1 MLKLKSWA
9 IAALSASLV
18 LGPFTAPLFS
28 PRAYAAVSGTE
39 TPGPVEAPPQEGWP
53 EGEVPPAAQEPP
65 GEQPPG
71 AEPEQPGENPSPA
84 DVQAPPGTDG
94 QAPPEVR
101 PGEEAMAPGSGDA
114 AVPGANLALNKP
126 VTASSALPQHPGA
139 YLTDGRLDLMWST
152 SDTGWQSSPL
162 ADEWAMVDLGAVQP
176 IMRWTVYHGAAGTWA
191 TKDFQLEYS
200 TGDASGPWQ
209 TADSVVGNMDAVTD
223 RTLPDAISARYVRLH
238 VTKKTAEGVDWPAV
252 RVSELEL
259 FSKAAVIPVLTAA
272 PPSGTVLPGTQ
283 VKLSSSPGTAAI
295 YYTTDG
301 TDPVTSETRHP
312 YTEPISVGSD
322 LNIKAVAV
330 DEKGGGVSEV
340 GSFEYRVPKEDL
352 SQYPNLALTATAEM
366 SSPAGWGNVAG
377 RAIDGNPGTYAQ
389 PEQNVLWDL
398 TVDLGSSQP
407 VNYAVLRKNPD
418 HVNYVTKFTI
428 DVSEDGERWTTVAE
442 ETGNDDS
449 KDQIYGFAPAKARY
463 VRLHQLDKTG
473 IAAAIWEFELYNTA
487 VALPVETS
495 VKPGPVID
503 GTAVELFGG
512 QPGAAIYYTTD
523 GTDPKTSETKTVYKE
538 PIILHGGSIGAATKL
553 QAYAAMEGKEDSEV
567 KTFEYQVI
575 PLSATPPPGDV
586 AAGTAVALSS
596 SIPGASIFYTL
607 DGTDP
612 LTSVSKRLYTEPL
625 IVEEDVTIRAY
636 VSDGANASPSAS
648 IPYSIM
654 RDETNVA
661 LSKEASASSS
671 QPAAKPGNAVDGDQD
686 TAWIAGSSEPN
697 GWLQVDL
704 GGDYDLT
711 GTQIAWN
718 EAKNY
723 KYKIEVSADALHWY
737 SVADRTDLT
746 GRDQVRKDRFL
757 ETARRYVRVTVTGL
771 EPGTKPGIRELAV
784 WGTPSEPMPL
794 VPVGPATNGWPRPV
808 IVPLPASVSGVP
820 EPVVSLDGTWKFK
833 LNPGQGFWRNG
844 TDTSGWKEVRVPA
857 NIEVLGFDIRGQ
869 QGGDWFPD
877 RNIEH
882 AYQKTVNIPSSYD
895 GSRVMLR
902 FEAAFN
908 FARVWVNGHLVRQ
921 HRGGFTTFDADVT
934 EYVAPGED
942 ATITVGITAETGFV
956 EYQHVRGLI
965 GQVKLFALPVDH
977 ITRLHAETE
986 FDAAYSDATLKVSA
1000 GMALE
1005 EAMQGEIE
1013 LQLTDP
1019 DGNDVPIEPAAI
1031 SLTGSQPEASIQI
1044 PVAKPVKWDAEH
1056 PRLYTLKATAKA
1068 DGKSVQTVIR
1078 KIGFRSIRMEGNQ
1091 MLVNGKVVKL
1101 RGVDWH
1107 QSSPLIGVAAD
1118 PEHDRESLIK
1128 LKEANVNYIRASHWP
1143 QYEYVLDLAD
1153 ELGFYVEQENSVM
1166 FVSDGRASDPKYLNN
1181 YMGQFSETIEKDR
1194 SHPSIVIW
1202 SIGNESAWGSNVA
1215 ATHDYVKAVDPSRPV
1230 KFSWGFNA
1238 PAGYTDLFSIHYT
1251 PYGHTFGTHD
1261 KPELYDEYAHGYVY
1275 YGDWIDDDP
1284 AYRDFYGTALH
1295 RLWDD
1300 LYETPGVLGGAIWH
1314 SRDLRFYGPD
1324 GIWQGFLVNWGILDE
1339 WNREK
1344 PEYWNVKKAYSP
1356 VRIGADSLP
1365 NPGAG
1370 QPLTIP
1376 IENRYNHTN
1385 LSEVTIEWSVG
1396 QEKGKLQGSSV
1407 EPMSKGQLTLPA
1419 RKWKNG
1425 DAVRLKIYRDDHT
1438 AADSLVDEYLLVVGQ
1453 RTIVPWKPQGK
1464 APDIRETGSQI
1475 IVSGNDFRLTFS
1487 KTTGMIQTG
1496 EYKGKTMITGGPY
1509 LDMGYTSKLGAWTL
1523 SGISQSRS
1531 GKEAVIRISG
1541 QYGKTG
1547 VHFEV
1552 RVDGKGLISTTYTV
1566 TDPPETYDAVGVSFD
1581 AAADADRITWDRN
1594 GEWNEYP
1601 ANHIGRLT
1609 GTAYKKRSKGE
1620 EKYGV
1625 KPDWPWMEDEK
1636 EGLGTADFRASKT
1649 NVNYASL
1656 LFGKS
1661 RNRISV
1667 QGDGSGAVKAS
1678 LNADGSVR
1686 LHIRNE
1692 WSHPA
1697 GFPGWVEANPVQ
1709 KPIAIDS
1716 GYTGTVRMK
1725 LAAHDDF
1732 DFTFA
1737 DAPQYLSDM
1746 QWSDA
1751 TSGWSRVKKDWS
1763 VGGNVLTLYD
1773 GKGSRSYDKGLGT
1786 RASSEIRYSIG
1797 GKGYKRFTAAAGID
1811 LESPGGSAVFQVWA
1825 DGVKL
1830 FDSGTMN
1837 RNTPARQVDVDISG
1851 KNELTLVVLD
1861 GGDGNAEDHAD
1872 WADAKLEP
1880 AR

>member
-1 MLKLKSWA
+1 MLKLKSLA
-9 IAALSASLV
+9 IAALSASLA
-18 LGPFTAPLFS
+18 LGQFASAPLFS
-28 PRAYAAVSGTE
+28 PRVFAAGSGTE
-39 TPGPVEAPPQEGWP
+39 TPIPGGAPPQEGRP
-53 EGEVPPAAQEPP
+53 EAEQPAAQEPP
-65 GEQPPG
+65 GAQTPESEQEQSGETSPPAEVQPPADG
-71 AEPEQPGENPSPA
+71 GQKTVPEIEPGEGA
-84 DVQAPPGTDG
+84 AAPDST
-94 QAPPEVR
+94 
-101 PGEEAMAPGSGDA
+101 DA
-114 AVPGANLALNKP
+114 AVSGMNLALNKP
-126 VTASSALPQHPGA
+126 VTVSSALPQHPGV
-139 YLTDGRLDLMWST
+139 YLTDGRLDRMWST

-162 ADEWAMVDLGAVQP
+162 ADEWAMVDLGSVQP
-176 IMRWTVYHGAAGTWA
+176 IKRWTVYHGASGTWA
-191 TKDFQLEYS
+191 TQDFQLEYS
-200 TGDASGPWQ
+200 SGDMNGPWQ

-223 RTLPDAISARYVRLH
+223 RVLPDAVSARYVRLH

-252 RVSELEL
+252 RISELEL
-259 FSKAAVIPVLTAA
+259 YAQAAVVPVLTAE
-272 PPSGTVLPGTQ
+272 PQSGTVLPGTQ
-283 VKLSSSPGTAAI
+283 VKLSSSPGTAAV

-301 TDPVTSETRHP
+301 TDPVTSETRHK
-312 YTEPISVGSD
+312 YIEPITVESD
-322 LNIKAVAV
+322 MSIKAVAI
-330 DEKGGGVSEV
+330 DEKGGGVSEI
-340 GSFEYRVPKEDL
+340 GSFEYRVLTEDF

-398 TVDLGSSQP
+398 TVDLGRSQP

-428 DVSEDGERWTTVAE
+428 DASEDGEHWTTVAE

-449 KDQIYGFAPAKARY
+449 KDQVYGFAPTKARY
-463 VRLHQLDKTG
+463 VRLHQLEKVG

-487 VALPVETS
+487 VVLPVEAS

-503 GTAVELFGG
+503 GTKVELFGG
-512 QPGAAIYYTTD
+512 QPGATIYYTTD
-523 GTDPKTSETKTVYKE
+523 GTDPRTSDTKTPYKE
-538 PIILHGGSIGAATKL
+538 PIVLHGEGIGKITKL
-553 QAYAAMEGKEDSEV
+553 QAYAAKEGKEDSEV

-575 PLSATPPPGDV
+575 PLSADPPPGDV

-596 SIPGASIFYTL
+596 SVPGASIFYTL
-607 DGTDP
+607 DGSDP
-612 LTSVSKRLYTEPL
+612 LTSAARKQYADPVVIED
-625 IVEEDVTIRAY
+625 DVTIRAY
-636 VSDGANASPSAS
+636 VTDGTDKSLTASMT
-648 IPYSIM
+648 YSIL

-661 LSKEASASSS
+661 LSKVASASSS
-671 QPAAKPGNAVDGDQD
+671 QPTAGPANAVDGKDE
-686 TAWIAGSSEPN
+686 TAWIAGSTEPN
-697 GWLQVDL
+697 SWLLVDL
-704 GGDYDLT
+704 GRDYELT
-711 GTQIAWN
+711 GTQITWN

-737 SVADRTDLT
+737 QAADQTGIS

-757 ETARRYVRVTVTGL
+757 ETARRYVRITVTGL
-771 EPGTKPGIRELAV
+771 EPGTKAGIREFAV
-784 WGTPSEPMPL
+784 WGTPSDPMPN
-794 VPVGPATNGWPRPV
+794 VPVGPETNGWPRPV
-808 IVPLPASVSGVP
+808 IVPLPASVNGVP
-820 EPVVSLDGTWKFK
+820 DPVVSLNGTWKFK

-844 TDTSGWKEVRVPA
+844 TDTSDWKEVRVPA
-857 NIEVLGFDIRGQ
+857 NLEVLGFDIRGQ

-882 AYQKTVNIPSSYD
+882 AYRKTVDIPETFQSSK
-895 GSRVMLR
+895 VMLR

-908 FARVWVNGHLVRQ
+908 YARVWVNGHLVRQ
-921 HRGGFTTFDADVT
+921 HRGGFTTFDADIT
-934 EYVAPGED
+934 EYVTPGEP
-942 ATITVGITAETGFV
+942 ATITVGLTAETGFI
-956 EYQHVRGLI
+956 EYQHVRGLV

-977 ITRLHAETE
+977 MTRLQTETE
-986 FDAAYSDATLKVSA
+986 FDAAYSDAILKVSA

-1005 EAMQGEIE
+1005 EAKQGEVE

-1019 DGNDVPIEPAAI
+1019 DGKEVPIQSSVI
-1031 SLTGSQPEASIQI
+1031 SVTGDQPEASIQI
-1044 PVAKPVKWDAEH
+1044 PVAKPAKWDAEH
-1056 PRLYTLKATAKA
+1056 PRLYTLKATVMAG
-1068 DGKSVQTVIR
+1068 GKPVQTVIR
-1078 KIGFRSIRMEGNQ
+1078 KVGFRSIRMEGNA

-1118 PEHDRESLIK
+1118 PEHDRESLVK

-1202 SIGNESAWGSNVA
+1202 SVGNESAWGSNVA

-1314 SRDLRFYGPD
+1314 SRDLRFYGPN

-1356 VRIGADSLP
+1356 VRINADSLP

-1370 QPLTIP
+1370 KQLTIP

-1396 QEKGKLQGSSV
+1396 KEKGKIQGPSV
-1407 EPMSKGQLTLPA
+1407 EPMSKGQLALPA

-1425 DAVRLKIYRDDHT
+1425 DAIRLKIYRDDHT
-1438 AADSLVDEYLLVVGQ
+1438 AANPLVDEYMLTIGQ
-1453 RTIVPWKPQGK
+1453 KTIVPWKPQGK
-1464 APDIRETGSQI
+1464 TPDIKETKGEI
-1475 IVSGNDFRLTFS
+1475 IVTGKDFRMVFS
-1487 KTTGMIQTG
+1487 KLTGMITSG
-1496 EYKGKTMITGGPY
+1496 EYQGKTLLTGGPY
-1509 LDMGYTSKLGAWTL
+1509 LDLGYTSKLGAWTP
-1523 SGISQSRS
+1523 SGISQSIS

-1541 QYGKTG
+1541 KYGATS
-1547 VHFEV
+1547 VDFEM
-1552 RVDGKGLISTTYTV
+1552 RIDGKGLISTTYTV
-1566 TDPPETYDAVGVSFD
+1566 ADPPEIYDAVGVSFD
-1581 AAADADRITWDRN
+1581 AAAGADRITWDRN
-1594 GEWNEYP
+1594 GEWNVYP
-1601 ANHIGRLT
+1601 EDQIGRLS
-1609 GTAYKKRSKGE
+1609 GAAYKERAEGE

-1656 LFGKS
+1656 IFGKS
-1661 RNRISV
+1661 GNRVSV
-1667 QGDGSGAVKAS
+1667 QGDGSGSVKAS
-1678 LNADGSVR
+1678 LNADSSVR
-1686 LHIRNE
+1686 LHIRNG

-1697 GFPGWVEANPVQ
+1697 GFPGWIEANPVQ
-1709 KPIAIDS
+1709 KPIAISS
-1716 GYTGTVRMK
+1716 GYSGTVRMK
-1725 LAAHDDF
+1725 LTDRDDF
-1732 DFTFA
+1732 EFNFT

-1746 QWSDA
+1746 EWADA
-1751 TSGWSRVKKDWS
+1751 TSGWGRVRKDWS
-1763 VGGNVLTLYD
+1763 VGGNALTLYD
-1773 GKGSRSYDKGLGT
+1773 GKGSRSYEKGLGT
-1786 RASSEIRYSIG
+1786 HASSEIRYSIG
-1797 GKGYKRFTAAAGID
+1797 SKGYKRFTATVGID
-1811 LESPGGSAVFQVWA
+1811 QESNGGSAVFQVWA

-1830 FDSGTMN
+1830 FDSGAMN
-1837 RNTPARQVDVDISG
+1837 RSMPARQADVDISG
-1851 KNELTLVVLD
+1851 KNELKLVVLD

-1872 WADAKLEP
+1872 WADAKLTP